1 MEDSMNPNPQGG
13 MLSQDD
19 SDFID
24 ESMKSKN
31 FRDFEEMC
39 CQAYNILRSQGH
51 QLINMFL
58 IMLSA
63 GMPELKEED
72 DLQYLVNRLDLNIS
86 E

>member
-1 MEDSMNPNPQGG
+1 
-13 MLSQDD
+13 
-19 SDFID
+19 
-24 ESMKSKN
+24 MKSKN
-31 FRDFEEMC
+31 FREFEEMC
-39 CQAYNILRSQGH
+39 CQAYNILRSKGH

-86 E
+86 EQEAANKFKKEI

>member
-1 MEDSMNPNPQGG
+1 
-13 MLSQDD
+13 
-19 SDFID
+19 
-24 ESMKSKN
+24 
-31 FRDFEEMC
+31 MC
-39 CQAYNILRSQGH
+39 CQAYNILRSKGH

-86 E
+86 EQEAANKFKKEI